1 MIERTRPA
9 ATAAGVARVRKKPA
23 GEAAAI
29 ADTFAQEREEQTVQV
44 AQQAAF
50 DLQMQQKT
58 ELQREANALRDLQIE
73 QMKRDDEIIKK
84 LIGMI

>member
-1 MIERTRPA
+1 MIVQNGPA
-9 ATAAGVARVRKKPA
+9 APAAGRLVRKKAP

-29 ADTFAQEREEQTVQV
+29 ADAFAQERVDQAALL

-50 DLQMQQKT
+50 DFEMQQKT
-58 ELQREANALRDLQIE
+58 EMQREANVLRDLQIE
-73 QMKRDDEIIKK
+73 QMKRDDEIVTK

>member
-1 MIERTRPA
+1 MIERTGPA
-9 ATAAGVARVRKKPA
+9 APAAGRQPRKTKT

-29 ADTFAQEREEQTVQV
+29 ADTFAQEREEQAELV

-50 DLQMQQKT
+50 DFQMQQKT

-73 QMKRDDEIIKK
+73 QMKRDDEIVKK
-84 LIGMI
+84 LISMI

>member
-9 ATAAGVARVRKKPA
+9 APAAGAARVRKKSG

-29 ADTFAQEREEQTVQV
+29 ADTFAQEREEQAAFVV
-44 AQQAAF
+44 QQAAF

-73 QMKRDDEIIKK
+73 QMKRDDEIVKK

>member
-9 ATAAGVARVRKKPA
+9 APAAGATRVRKKPA
-23 GEAAAI
+23 DEAAAI
-29 ADTFAQEREEQTVQV
+29 ADTFEQER
-44 AQQAAF
+44 AF
-50 DLQMQQKT
+50 DLQLQQKT

-84 LIGMI
+84 LVGMI

>member
-1 MIERTRPA
+1 VIERTRPA
-9 ATAAGVARVRKKPA
+9 APAAGAARVRKKPA

-29 ADTFAQEREEQTVQV
+29 ADTLTQEREEQVALV
-44 AQQAAF
+44 AQQATF

-58 ELQREANALRDLQIE
+58 EFQREANALRDLQIE
-73 QMKRDDEIIKK
+73 QMKRDDEIVKK